1 MRITLLS
8 AALLASGISSA
19 ATPIN
24 GWYAGAFGG
33 YTYVPKNIQV
43 FNAGLFRDETS
54 YNGGYNAGGRIG
66 YQSNPLRY
74 EAEYTFLRADLSNF
88 DINQVEQTN
97 VSGYASGNFIMGN
110 VYYDF
115 PDMLPAIAPFLG
127 VGIGY
132 GHVETRLDSTA
143 PNGFTSFKVNDNV
156 FSYQGTAGIT
166 YNFAEQYAINLAY
179 RYIATN
185 KPEDFGRI
193 FQAHLAS
200 AGVSYR
206 FDCDTYK

>member
-1 MRITLLS
+1 MRIILLS

-24 GWYAGAFGG
+24 GWYSGAFGG
-33 YTYVPKNIQV
+33 YSYLPKNVQV
-43 FNAGLFRDETS
+43 FNSGLFRDETS
-54 YNGGYNAGGRIG
+54 YNGGYNAGARLG

-74 EAEYTFLRADLSNF
+74 EVEYTYLRANLSSF
-88 DINQVEQTN
+88 DINQVAQTN
-97 VSGYASGNFIMGN
+97 VSGYASGNFLLGN

-115 PDMLPAIAPFLG
+115 PDMLPAISPFLG
-127 VGIGY
+127 AGIGY
-132 GHVETRLDSTA
+132 GHVETKLDSSA
-143 PNGFTSFKVNDNV
+143 PNGLTSFKVNDNV

-166 YNFAEQYAINLAY
+166 YNFAEQYAVNLAY
-179 RYIATN
+179 RYIATS
-185 KPEDFGRI
+185 KPEDFGRV